1 MKYVVDG
8 VEKLDREVECG
19 QCGVGTIVAYCNND
33 LTLIGHVD
41 LFGNTDGDYF
51 YFCTNDKCL
60 HSIGVYEGSGGYDYN
75 SEELYVGDIL
85 QGTFYK
91 DTIINLFESLNVLN
105 NTYVNAKVDE
115 LKELKD
121 RYNDLQFEHAVL
133 VNQGRVDEAVAM
145 VKQMVET
152 NNQIIQIEKSGYAF
166 HIPTKQEIADVE
178 NMIYTLLKYNGV
190 G

>member
-8 VEKLDREVECG
+8 VDKLDREIECG
-19 QCGVGTIVAYCNND
+19 QCGEKIVAYCNND
-33 LTLIGHVD
+33 LTPIGHVG
-41 LFGNTDGDYF
+41 LFGNTVGDYF

-60 HSIGVYEGSGGYDYN
+60 HSVGVYEGSGGYDYN
-75 SEELYVGDIL
+75 SEELYGDDIL

-91 DTIINLFESLNVLN
+91 DTIINLFESLTVLKSN
-105 NTYVNAKVDE
+105 YINAKVDE

-121 RYNDLQFEHAVL
+121 KYSDLQFEHAVL

-152 NNQIIQIEKSGYAF
+152 NNKIIQIEKHNHSF
-166 HIPTKQEIADVE
+166 HIPTKQEIVDVE
-178 NMIYTLLKYNGV
+178 NMIYTLLKHNTV